1 MIREKYFRTLFLSN
15 SNERAS
21 GGLFKAPLQRRIGFT
36 ETAFKN
42 AIFHSLVNT
51 VIYFSEAF

>member
-21 GGLFKAPLQRRIGFT
+21 GGLLGLHSPLQRRIGFT

-42 AIFHSLVNT
+42 PI
-51 VIYFSEAF
+51 IYFSEAF